1 MAKKANSQKAG
12 RAKAAKTVTVQWRL
26 PFHFV
31 EQVEEVGRAIDVDP
45 KQWLMEKM
53 APFIEENWDK
63 VEARKA
69 LLRPS
74 KMPKE

>member
-45 KQWLMEKM
+45 KR
-53 APFIEENWDK
+53 ACP
-63 VEARKA
+63 
-69 LLRPS
+69 
-74 KMPKE
+74 